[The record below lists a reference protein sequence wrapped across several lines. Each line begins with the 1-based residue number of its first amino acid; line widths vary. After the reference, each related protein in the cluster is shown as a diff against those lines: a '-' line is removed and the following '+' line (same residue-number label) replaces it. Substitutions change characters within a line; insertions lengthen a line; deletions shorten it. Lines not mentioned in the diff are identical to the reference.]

1 MNTDIIKGKWK
12 QLKGSA
18 QKTWGKL
25 TEDDLSQI
33 EGEEERLVGVVQE
46 RYGLTREAAKK
57 QVDEW
62 LSKQGKS

>member
-1 MNTDIIKGKWK
+1 MNKDIIKGKWK
-12 QLKGSA
+12 QLRGNA

-25 TEDDLSQI
+25 TEDDLSKV

-46 RYGLTREAAKK
+46 RYGVSREEAKK

-62 LSKQGKS
+62 FSKQDVS